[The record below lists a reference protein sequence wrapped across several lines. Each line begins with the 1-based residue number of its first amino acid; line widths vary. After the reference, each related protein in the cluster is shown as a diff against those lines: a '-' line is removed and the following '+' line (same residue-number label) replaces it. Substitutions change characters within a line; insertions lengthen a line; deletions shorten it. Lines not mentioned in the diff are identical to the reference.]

1 MGNARKRLRRPSPAL
16 VVAVIA
22 LVAALGGVATA
33 LPGRNSVRSDDI
45 ARHAVKNGDI
55 AKGAVDAFKTDL
67 MKAGE
72 LKSTVT
78 TTSDTPADLGGPS
91 VTVKVPRGGLVEI
104 FAEVNLQVVGGGPQA
119 EARVHLFEPSI
130 LPTTPQIIGGTNNQL
145 QDHFTAPGPGNQSGV
160 NGQLRGGWLVFSP
173 GAGTHTFSL
182 RYSGVGGGT
191 ALFADPK
198 LYVAVVN

>member
-55 AKGAVDAFKTDL
+55 AKGAVDAFKTNL

-91 VTVKVPRGGLVEI
+91 VTVKVPRGGLVEV

-119 EARVHLFEPSI
+119 EARVHLFEPSS
-130 LPTTPQIIGGTNNQL
+130 LPTQPQIIGGTNNQL

-182 RYSGVGGGT
+182 RYSGAGGGT

>member
-45 ARHAVKNGDI
+45 ARHAVRNADI
-55 AKGAVDAFKTDL
+55 AKGAVDGFKTNL

-119 EARVHLFEPSI
+119 EARVHLFDPAS
-130 LPTTPQIIGGTNNQL
+130 LPATPQIIGGTNNQL

-173 GAGTHTFSL
+173 GAGPHTFSL
-182 RYSGVGGGT
+182 RYSGAGTGT